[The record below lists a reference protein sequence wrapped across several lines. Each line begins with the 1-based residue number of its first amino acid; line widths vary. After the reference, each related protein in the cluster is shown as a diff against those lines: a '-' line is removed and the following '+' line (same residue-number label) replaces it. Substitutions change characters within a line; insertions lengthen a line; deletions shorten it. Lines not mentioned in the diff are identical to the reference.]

1 MAIDT
6 HCGIDIAC
14 CASVLLIGRG
24 GETISCHVEYIHV
37 RDVLCCTV
45 LHRAAM
51 ISIVHRV
58 HEVDRMYH

>member
-24 GETISCHVEYIHV
+24 GETISCHVEYVHPCA
-37 RDVLCCTV
+37 RCAV
-45 LHRAAM
+45 LHCAAM